1 VARGKRP
8 IRGRGIS
15 GRSLTTSG
23 SPFYIFYSEPPV
35 DYSVVHILDDSNVF
49 GRNVL
54 DWEGA
59 TFCGAQGIDDPYEGF
74 EGSDAEVDAGHPVC
88 PACVQAALELQEQ
101 SVYLDCSPFEP
112 PFVWNE
118 EAQNWQVGPLRRKT
132 QPASPG
138 AVRLRPARGLAED

>member
-1 VARGKRP
+1 VARGRRP
-8 IRGRGIS
+8 IRGGGIG

-23 SPFYIFYSEPPV
+23 SLFYIFESEPAV
-35 DYSVVHILDDSNVF
+35 DYDVIHILDSADVF

-59 TFCGAQGIDDPYEGF
+59 TFCGAQGIDDLDIGF
-74 EGSDAEVDAGHPVC
+74 AGSDGDVDTGHPVC
-88 PACVQAALELQEQ
+88 PACVRAALELEEQ

-118 EAQNWQVGPLRRKT
+118 EAQNWQVGPMRRKT